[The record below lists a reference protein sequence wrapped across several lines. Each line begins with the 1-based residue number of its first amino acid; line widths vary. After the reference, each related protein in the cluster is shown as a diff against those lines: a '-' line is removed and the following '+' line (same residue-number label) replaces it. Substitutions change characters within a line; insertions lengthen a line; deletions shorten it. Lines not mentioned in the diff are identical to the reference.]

1 MVERLPASTLVAFGA
16 YVFLGVVGLVLL
28 RANLSAAVPLVRSGQ
43 LAAQPVALS
52 ALGAFA
58 YASSFATWLIVLARV
73 PLSIAY
79 PVAVG
84 ATLALSS
91 VLAWSVL
98 GEPMTKQLVL
108 GIVIVFTGVVVVST
122 A

>member
-1 MVERLPASTLVAFGA
+1 MIERLPASTFLAFGA

-28 RANLSAAVPLVRSGQ
+28 RANLGAAVPLVRSGQ
-43 LAAQPVALS
+43 LTGPPVVLS
-52 ALGAFA
+52 ALGALA
-58 YASSFATWLIVLARV
+58 YGSSFATWLVVLARA
-73 PLSIAY
+73 PLSVAY

-84 ATLALSS
+84 ATIALSS

-98 GEPMTKQLVL
+98 GEPMTRQLVL
-108 GIVIVFTGVVVVST
+108 GIAIVFTGVVVIST